1 MNLLPPE
8 KECLRLQ
15 IESAAG
21 HGCVEEYGLSV
32 RATMPGHSHH
42 DPEASLEPTPDNERV
57 IDREGFRP
65 NVGIVV
71 CNDRDQVLW
80 GRRINGRDSWQFP
93 QGGIDEGE
101 TPEEALYRELYEET
115 GLERDKIE
123 ILDKSKKWLVYHIPH
138 VFQRSKKRYD
148 GAMQKW
154 FLLKITGSDSDVN
167 LNATGHAEFDAWKW
181 GDKKTAIKSV
191 IKFKRKVY
199 ESILDEF
206 SETLERLE
214 YN

>member
-1 MNLLPPE
+1 M
-8 KECLRLQ
+8 
-15 IESAAG
+15 
-21 HGCVEEYGLSV
+21 
-32 RATMPGHSHH
+32 
-42 DPEASLEPTPDNERV
+42 
-57 IDREGFRP
+57 
-65 NVGIVV
+65 
-71 CNDRDQVLW
+71 
-80 GRRINGRDSWQFP
+80 
-93 QGGIDEGE
+93 
-101 TPEEALYRELYEET
+101 
-115 GLERDKIE
+115 
-123 ILDKSKKWLVYHIPH
+123 
-138 VFQRSKKRYD
+138 FQRSKKRYD